1 MKEYFDILNENGE
14 FINEVASRED
24 CHKKGL
30 WHKAT
35 VVFVVSTDNKKI
47 LLQQRSATKKSWPN
61 LWDITAGGHVL
72 QNELGYQS
80 VIRETKEEIGIDIKK
95 EELEF
100 IGATRSIDTAGIGP
114 NKHYNEYYIVHKDI
128 NIDDIKL
135 QTEEVQAVKW
145 FNVEDI
151 KNRIN
156 DNFKDL
162 TGKYGCWEYL
172 IKYFE
177 FIEK

>member
-1 MKEYFDILNENGE
+1 
-14 FINEVASRED
+14 
-24 CHKKGL
+24 
-30 WHKAT
+30 
-35 VVFVVSTDNKKI
+35 
-47 LLQQRSATKKSWPN
+47 
-61 LWDITAGGHVL
+61 VL